1 MKLTS
6 RYEFRPRLG
15 ASLATLILLPVLL
28 GLGFWQLDRAEQKQ
42 AMQAEFTASY
52 NKPVLVLNDYQ
63 GRDDNAEQLRWR
75 PVIISG
81 RYTGAAYFLDNQV
94 YRGEPGYRIYAPLK
108 LSGSDDVVLVERDWQ
123 SLGSNRQ
130 QLPAIELPQR
140 EMHLQGRVVP
150 TPATGIMLSEHR
162 IQQMA
167 EQRYR
172 VQRIKPAE
180 LSNHSGT
187 NLLPYV
193 VRLDSARHAG
203 DDRRAALN
211 GFGSERHLG
220 YAFQWFA
227 LAATLVIIYLSVNIK
242 RRHQDHE

>member
-1 MKLTS
+1 MNLIS
-6 RYEFRPRLG
+6 RYEFRPGLG

-28 GLGFWQLDRAEQKQ
+28 GLGFWQLERAAEKQ
-42 AMQAEFTASY
+42 AIQTEFSASY
-52 NKPVLVLNDYQ
+52 NKPAVVLNDFQ
-63 GRDDNAEQLRWR
+63 ARDEAGQLRWR
-75 PVIISG
+75 QVIISG
-81 RYTGAAYFLDNQV
+81 QYTGTAYLLDNQV
-94 YRGEPGYRIYAPLK
+94 YRGEPGYRVYAPLK
-108 LSGSDDVVLVERDWQ
+108 LSGSDDIVLVERDWRP
-123 SLGSNRQ
+123 LGRDRQ
-130 QLPAIELPQR
+130 QVPDIDLPQS

-150 TPATGIMLSEHR
+150 TPATGIMLGEHR
-162 IQQMA
+162 IQQMT

-172 VQRIKPAE
+172 VQRIKPTE
-180 LSNHSGT
+180 LASHSGM

-193 VRLDSARHAG
+193 VRLDNARHAG

-227 LAATLVIIYLSVNIK
+227 LAVTLVIIYLCVNIK

>member
-1 MKLTS
+1 MKLTA

-28 GLGFWQLDRAEQKQ
+28 GLGYWQLDRAAQKQ

-52 NKPVLVLNDYQ
+52 NKPALVLNDFQ
-63 GRDDNAEQLRWR
+63 ARDEAAQLRWR

-81 RYTGAAYFLDNQV
+81 RYTGTAYFLDNQV
-94 YRGEPGYRIYAPLK
+94 YRGEPGYRVYAPLK
-108 LSGSDDVVLVERDWQ
+108 LAGSDDVVLVERNWRP
-123 SLGSNRQ
+123 LGDGRQ
-130 QLPAIELPQR
+130 QLPEIDLPQGD
-140 EMHLQGRVVP
+140 MHLQGRVVP
-150 TPATGIMLSEHR
+150 TPATGIMLGEHR
-162 IQQMA
+162 IQQLA

-172 VQRIKPAE
+172 VQRIKPVE
-180 LSNHSGT
+180 LANHSGR

-193 VRLDSARHAG
+193 VRLDKARHAG

-227 LAATLVIIYLSVNIK
+227 LAATLVIIYLCVNIK
-242 RRHQDHE
+242 RRPQDHE

>member
-1 MKLTS
+1 MKLTD
-6 RYEFRPRLG
+6 RYEFKPRLG

-28 GLGFWQLDRAEQKQ
+28 GLGYWQLERAEQKR
-42 AMQAEFTASY
+42 AIQAEFSASY
-52 NKPVLVLNDYQ
+52 NKSAVVLNDYQ
-63 GRDDNAEQLRWR
+63 KRDEPGSLRWR

-81 RYTGAAYFLDNQV
+81 RYTGSAYFLDNQV

-123 SLGSNRQ
+123 PLGDGRQ
-130 QLPAIELPQR
+130 RLPAIELPQGN
-140 EMHLQGRVVP
+140 MHLQGRVVP
-150 TPATGIMLSEHR
+150 APATGIMLGEHR
-162 IQQMA
+162 IQRMTK
-167 EQRYR
+167 QRYR

-180 LSNHSGT
+180 LASHSGT

-193 VRLDSARHAG
+193 VRLDKAPHAG

-211 GFGSERHLG
+211 GFGSERHVG

-227 LAATLVIIYLSVNIK
+227 LAVTLVIIYLSVNIK
-242 RRHQDHE
+242 RRHQEHE

>member
-15 ASLATLILLPVLL
+15 PTLATLILLPILL
-28 GLGFWQLDRAEQKQ
+28 GLGYWQLERAAQKQ
-42 AMQAEFTASY
+42 AMQAEFSASY
-52 NKPVLVLNDYQ
+52 NKPALLLNDYQ
-63 GRDDNAEQLRWR
+63 ARDEAGQLRWR
-75 PVIISG
+75 PAIISG
-81 RYTGAAYFLDNQV
+81 QYTGTAYLLDNQV

-108 LSGSDDVVLVERDWQ
+108 LSGSDDVVLVERDWLP
-123 SLGSNRQ
+123 LGRDRQ
-130 QLPAIELPQR
+130 QVPDIDLPQTK
-140 EMHLQGRVVP
+140 MHLQGRVVP
-150 TPATGIMLSEHR
+150 RPATGIMLDEHR
-162 IQQMA
+162 IQRLA
-167 EQRYR
+167 EGRYR
-172 VQRIKPAE
+172 VQRIKPVE
-180 LSNHSGT
+180 LARHSGL

-227 LAATLVIIYLSVNIK
+227 LAATLVIIYLCVNIK